1 MKDIRNLNQT
11 ILFCMILI
19 STLSVLPSV
28 AVFAGDTTDI
38 PFGPKPAEETP
49 TEESTDKNEAS
60 KPVDD
65 TFIINKIDFKGV
77 QTLRKEMLQ
86 TLIQTHIGMEL
97 SDAAD
102 TITKDI
108 ENLYKDTGF
117 FSYIEVD
124 VSPYEEGGYTVTF
137 LLDESPK
144 VQGINVIGNEELD
157 TGKLIGKVTLRRSE
171 IFSER
176 LLWESKREIRKL
188 YHEKGYYL
196 VSIQVHLDNN
206 EKENTTQVTFEI
218 AEGPRVRIS
227 EINFIGNDQ
236 VTANKL
242 RKKMKTRVGKHF
254 DELLFEEE
262 DIGLNLRNYYEDLG
276 FSQIKI
282 EGYTKRFTEDKTG
295 LMLDIT
301 VDEGSKYVVGTYDIE
316 IETGEKVVFSDEK
329 VRRMI
334 DPAEG
339 EVFNRDIFEKSID
352 ELRQVYHDKGFLLAE
367 VHPIPHFDEENA
379 LVNINLKI
387 NQGDVI
393 IIDGVPI
400 RGLTKTDENVVRREL
415 DWLNIKSDELLDVK
429 TLRKARQRLFQ
440 MGPFIRAVDFVPSD
454 TENDSRKNLVV
465 NIAESPTTGT
475 LSVGGGYGSEGGIFG
490 TAEVGQHNLFGRAY
504 RVHLKGELGTRD
516 HHTAEASF
524 GTPWIL
530 GTPTRLNARIYNNRR
545 FRRYFSTYSA
555 IQQQGHLGDRYVWD
569 RRGGSVSLGRPIAFD
584 VEFTVRLRNDS
595 VSNRTQMDWL
605 LSLPE
610 EYQSAVQK
618 AADLAKQ
625 ENPVEEQE
633 NPVEALEDRV
643 RTSVFPYKEVT
654 IEHLQNNTLNEVTA
668 RDLSN
673 RSTRSILFA
682 LGRDT
687 RDYRTSL
694 YDPMGGSSHS
704 ISYEYSGGFLGA
716 DNQFQKWTAD
726 TSWFFNPWWNHVFA
740 VHGRAGYMI
749 SDSRDI
755 EVLFYERFYL
765 GGVDT
770 VRGYE
775 NWEIYPDP
783 TDGSDVPHPFGGDKV
798 FFSNF
803 EYRVPISPQLTTAVF
818 FDIGQ
823 VWDESIKN
831 PFNQIKL
838 KRGAG
843 VEARL
848 QMLGMLARFGWGY
861 AFDRQNRDP
870 SGRFYFTIGPGF

>member
-1 MKDIRNLNQT
+1 
-11 ILFCMILI
+11 MILI

-28 AVFAGDTTDI
+28 AVFVGDTTDI

-206 EKENTTQVTFEI
+206 EEENTTQVTFEI

-316 IETGEKVVFSDEK
+316 IETGEKVVFADEK
-329 VRRMI
+329 IRRMI

-352 ELRQVYHDKGFLLAE
+352 ELRQAYHDKGFLLAE

-545 FRRYFSTYSA
+545 FRRYYGTVGA
-555 IQQQGHLGDRYVWD
+555 LTQQDYLRDRYVWD
-569 RRGGSVSLGRPIAFD
+569 TRGGSISLGRPIAFD
-584 VEFTVRLRNDS
+584 IDLSVRFRNEL
-595 VSNRTQMDWL
+595 VKARTQ
-605 LSLPE
+605 E
-610 EYQSAVQK
+610 EN
-618 AADLAKQ
+618 L
-625 ENPVEEQE
+625 
-633 NPVEALEDRV
+633 
-643 RTSVFPYKEVT
+643 F
-654 IEHLQNNTLNEVTA
+654 
-668 RDLSN
+668 N

-716 DNQFQKWTAD
+716 DNKFQKWTAD

-740 VHGRAGYMI
+740 VHGRAGYML

-775 NWEIYPDP
+775 DWEIYPEP
-783 TDGSDVPHPFGGDKV
+783 TDGSGVPHPFGGDKV

-823 VWDESIKN
+823 VWDEKIKN